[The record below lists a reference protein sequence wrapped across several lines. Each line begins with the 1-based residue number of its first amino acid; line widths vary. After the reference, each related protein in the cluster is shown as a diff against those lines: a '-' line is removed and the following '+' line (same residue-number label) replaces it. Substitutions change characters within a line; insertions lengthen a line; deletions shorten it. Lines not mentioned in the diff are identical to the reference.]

1 MSNGH
6 TPVKEQGGLPY
17 DFVETPSKYDDPEDI
32 ARHAN
37 SSAAD
42 SNIFSSN
49 NSDDVLPDNPD
60 SDIRN
65 PHNLEVDAFDNPESE
80 LSQQYESGLGP
91 NDRQIGSRALNQSPR
106 HPGGRPG
113 NHLGNR
119 PSNRSVSNQ
128 FYAPGSGGM
137 PMPVSYDS
145 SIVNLP
151 PPGVLP
157 DASEVA
163 PPPGMN
169 PENFATNDFTPEDST
184 DASDNFAP
192 SPTDIPDDSNL
203 NSELFPGST
212 PENDSNNGPEA
223 HNAINDTPEN
233 FDKPLTVTLD
243 RPLEAPGRNRSQRN
257 RGVNRGRGSKFV
269 SAINPLAPSKEDE
282 TKFQAEKGRI
292 GGAAKKELT
301 EGHHALD
308 QGDTETAYRHFR
320 NAMAGYV
327 GEYANRRDGDFH
339 GRMWKEHPNPSETEG
354 GNQ

>member
-17 DFVETPSKYDDPEDI
+17 DFVETPSKYDDLEDI
-32 ARHAN
+32 ARRAN

-42 SNIFSSN
+42 SNIFN
-49 NSDDVLPDNPD
+49 FDNSDDVLPNNPD
-60 SDIRN
+60 SDIHN

-113 NHLGNR
+113 NHSGNH
-119 PSNRSVSNQ
+119 SNNRSVSNQ

-163 PPPGMN
+163 PPPGMH
-169 PENFATNDFTPEDST
+169 PENFATDDFTPEGST
-184 DASDNFAP
+184 NTSDDFAP
-192 SPTDIPDDSNL
+192 TPADISDDSNL
-203 NSELFPGST
+203 NSDLFSDST
-212 PENDSNNGPEA
+212 PENNPSNGLEA
-223 HNAINDTPEN
+223 NNTANNTPEG

-243 RPLEAPGRNRSQRN
+243 RPLEASGRNRGRRN
-257 RGVNRGRGSKFV
+257 RGSNRGRGSKFV
-269 SAINPLAPSKEDE
+269 STISPLAPSKDDE
-282 TKFQAEKGRI
+282 TKFQAEKGRL
-292 GGAAKKELT
+292 GGAAKKELA
-301 EGHHALD
+301 EGERAVDRGDLESAL
-308 QGDTETAYRHFR
+308 RHIR
-320 NAMAGYV
+320 NAMAGYT
-327 GEYANRRDGDFH
+327 GEYADRDQSDFRN
-339 GRMWKEHPNPSETEG
+339 RMWKDAPETTKEG
-354 GNQ
+354 K